1 MTGSPQQHSQRG
13 GVKKIKAHNLQETL
27 SIVSMVVM
35 SLVYAD
41 LRCTSIFFLFF
52 FLIVSTLNVGEYM
65 NEKSA
70 INTQSTQ
77 EHAGMQI

>member
-1 MTGSPQQHSQRG
+1 
-13 GVKKIKAHNLQETL
+13 
-27 SIVSMVVM
+27 MVVM

-41 LRCTSIFFLFF
+41 LRCTSFFIF

>member
-1 MTGSPQQHSQRG
+1 
-13 GVKKIKAHNLQETL
+13 
-27 SIVSMVVM
+27 MVVM

-41 LRCTSIFFLFF
+41 LRCTSFFF
-52 FLIVSTLNVGEYM
+52 FLIASTLNIGEYM